1 MEDFTVMTI
10 LKCKPFMLEMTSNVG
25 NQLSVP
31 THDLEKAMEG
41 CAFQK
46 FTSKV

>member
-1 MEDFTVMTI
+1 
-10 LKCKPFMLEMTSNVG
+10 MTSNVG

-41 CAFQK
+41 YGHFKNSQTKCD
-46 FTSKV
+46 V